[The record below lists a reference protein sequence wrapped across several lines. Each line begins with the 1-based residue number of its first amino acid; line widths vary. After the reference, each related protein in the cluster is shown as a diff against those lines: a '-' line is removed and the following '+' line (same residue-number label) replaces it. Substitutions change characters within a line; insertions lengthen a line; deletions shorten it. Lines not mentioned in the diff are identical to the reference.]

1 MLPIHPLPPF
11 KAARP
16 LLMLGLAA
24 GATALAIWA
33 RRRVGAP
40 AIRVERRTRVEPAEQ
55 LPTAVEVPWG
65 VEDRLPV
72 GLERED

>member
-1 MLPIHPLPPF
+1 MLPINPLPPF

-33 RRRVGAP
+33 RRQVKGVP
-40 AIRVERRTRVEPAEQ
+40 VIRKAVRVEPGSRIEAK
-55 LPTAVEVPWG
+55 VCEVPWG
-65 VEDRLPV
+65 TEVR
-72 GLERED
+72 

>member
-1 MLPIHPLPPF
+1 MLPINPLPPF

-33 RRRVGAP
+33 RRKANGSPRLVRIQP
-40 AIRVERRTRVEPAEQ
+40 AATTLET
-55 LPTAVEVPWG
+55 LEVPW
-65 VEDRLPV
+65 VTEVR
-72 GLERED
+72 